1 MYGGNAKVA
10 KSKKTK
16 RKLVSEAE
24 YLEGVSEQ
32 LAKRANKAKKDKVPE
47 ATGSGVASIQE
58 EVEDLEADKILSE
71 RTRSG
76 KAAEVNK
83 IVTRKGGFEL

>member
-1 MYGGNAKVA
+1 MMYGGKVKLA
-10 KSKKTK
+10 KSRKTK

-32 LAKRANKAKKDKVPE
+32 PPKAKKSRRDNASEV
-47 ATGSGVASIQE
+47 TTSGLLTIQE
-58 EVEDLEADKILSE
+58 EVEDLQSEQVLPE

-76 KAAEVNK
+76 KALN
-83 IVTRKGGFEL
+83 